1 MIGFVVLAFVLGV
14 FTWSLLEYLIHRFLG
29 HHPKFMPNP
38 FGVEHLRHHREG
50 DYFAPTWKK
59 VLAAIGFTALFTW
72 PLTALA
78 GVEPGVAY
86 LGGLMLMYA
95 AYEVLHRREHTHA
108 GFTAYGRWARRHHFA
123 HHFSD
128 SRCNHGVTSPV
139 WDLVF
144 GTYRAPGTVRV
155 PAKFRMAWLV
165 DPKTGA
171 VRADVSDTFV
181 LLPAPNEAASETI
194 AAA

>member
-1 MIGFVVLAFVLGV
+1 MIGSNFLAFLVGV

-38 FGVEHLRHHREG
+38 FGAEHLRHHREG

-59 VLAAIGFTALFTW
+59 LLVAIGFTTLLAW
-72 PLTALA
+72 PLMALA
-78 GVEPGVAY
+78 GVEPGIAY
-86 LGGLMLMYA
+86 LGGLMLMYGM
-95 AYEVLHRREHTHA
+95 YEVLHRREHTHP
-108 GFTAYGRWARRHHFA
+108 GFTAYGWWARRHHFA

-128 SRCNHGVTSPV
+128 SRCNYGVTSPL

-144 GTYRAPGTVRV
+144 GTYRAPGLVRV
-155 PAKFRMAWLV
+155 PTKFRVAWLV

-171 VRADVSDTFV
+171 TPGQLSSWSGWFDRRDD
-181 LLPAPNEAASETI
+181 
-194 AAA
+194 